1 VIVAFIGVPTGFALA
16 RWKRYKWMYI
26 SGYGLMTAIL
36 FCIMF
41 FDSKTP
47 VYLSLGAATLAG
59 LGLGAIPTINT
70 LVVQYAVPKKMLG
83 VAMGAIFF
91 SITMGM
97 AISPAILGTAMN
109 YSYSRALERSLP
121 AELLQNADK
130 STLASI
136 GDPKALLSPKGMAAL
151 KATFRNTGTE
161 GEVLFKK
168 TVDSIRVSMEKGLQ
182 SVFQLGA
189 ITMLLAFLIIL
200 TIPEISMDGKN

>member
-1 VIVAFIGVPTGFALA
+1 
-16 RWKRYKWMYI
+16 
-26 SGYGLMTAIL
+26 
-36 FCIMF
+36 
-41 FDSKTP
+41 
-47 VYLSLGAATLAG
+47 
-59 LGLGAIPTINT
+59 
-70 LVVQYAVPKKMLG
+70 
-83 VAMGAIFF
+83 
-91 SITMGM
+91 
-97 AISPAILGTAMN
+97 
-109 YSYSRALERSLP
+109 LP